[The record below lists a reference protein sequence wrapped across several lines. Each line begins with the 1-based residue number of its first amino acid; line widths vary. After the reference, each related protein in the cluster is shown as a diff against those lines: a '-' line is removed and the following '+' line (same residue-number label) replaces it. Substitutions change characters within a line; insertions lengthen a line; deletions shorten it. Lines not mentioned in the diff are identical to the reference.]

1 MSNGLGRGLSSL
13 IPKKI
18 NKVTTTAQGD
28 AVVGVTGEVDKNK
41 ILQVSP
47 DKIKTNPM
55 QPRKDFAPESLE
67 ELVNSIK
74 QYGVIQPL
82 IVTQP
87 SSAPADAEALAGK
100 KATEGKYELIA
111 GERRLRAAQIIGLD
125 KVPVIVRDAEEQE
138 KLELALIENIQR
150 TDLNSIEEALAYR
163 KLIDEFNL
171 SQEETAKRVGKARSS
186 ITNALR
192 VLNLPQEIQQAL
204 IAGKISEGHA
214 KLISGLDSENK
225 QMALFNK
232 IARNSLSVESAVKE
246 ARRMGGTKAARI
258 KINYADKDKE
268 FALREF
274 FSTKVEI
281 KRKGKG
287 GQIII
292 DFFSDEEL
300 EEMIGKV
307 K

>member
-13 IPKKI
+13 IPQKV
-18 NKVTTTAQGD
+18 NKVTTTTKGE
-28 AVVGVTGEVDKNK
+28 AVVGVVSEVDKNK
-41 ILQVSP
+41 ILQVLP
-47 DKIKTNPM
+47 DQIRSNPM
-55 QPRKDFAPESLE
+55 QPRKDFSRESLA
-67 ELVNSIK
+67 ELVESIK
-74 QYGVIQPL
+74 QYGIIQPL
-82 IVTQP
+82 IVTQKN
-87 SSAPADAEALAGK
+87 DQ
-100 KATEGKYELIA
+100 YELIA
-111 GERRLRAAQIIGLD
+111 GERRLRAAQIIGLE

-150 TDLNSIEEALAYR
+150 TDLNPVELALAYR

-171 SQEETAKRVGKARSS
+171 SQEEMAKRVGKARSS
-186 ITNALR
+186 VTNTLR
-192 VLNLPQEIQQAL
+192 VLNLPEEIRLAL
-204 IAGKISEGHA
+204 MDRRISEGHA
-214 KLISGLDSENK
+214 KILAGLDSEAK
-225 QMALFNK
+225 QIVLFKK
-232 IARNSLSVESAVKE
+232 IIHNHLSIEDVIKE
-246 ARRMGGTKAARI
+246 IRRIGGTKAARI

-281 KRKGKG
+281 RRKGKG